1 MKHENWTEEDEKR
14 MENIMQRGP
23 ACEHYDAIGRDDEE
37 FQRDLKAVGMDIR
50 EVRCE

>member
-1 MKHENWTEEDEKR
+1 MTHENWTEEDEKR

-23 ACEHYDAIGRDDEE
+23 TGEHYEEIGVDDDQ
-37 FQRDLKAVGMDIR
+37 FQRDLKAAGLDIR